1 MLNNSKIDERK
12 PRYSVRRWAI
22 ESEKHKAILLLL
34 KRGVGVIAIARI
46 VGVGVRTVQ
55 RRKALLNDEVNE
67 QVATEDG
74 GDVVEFKTIGRQ
86 SMRCEVHGPVTVWP
100 CVACAAI
107 GSQAK
112 PTNRADDRTKRPRA
126 S

>member
-1 MLNNSKIDERK
+1 MQDQIEDLPRK
-12 PRYSVRRWAI
+12 RYSVRRWAI

-34 KRGVGVIAIARI
+34 KRGVGVIAIAKI

-67 QVATEDG
+67 LVAAEDG
-74 GDVVEFKTIGRQ
+74 GEVVEFKTIGRQ
-86 SMRCEVHGPVTVWP
+86 SMRCEVHGLVSVWP

-107 GSQAK
+107 GSQAR
-112 PTNRADDRTKRPRA
+112 PTNRADNRTQRPRA
-126 S
+126 F